1 MRLTCPNCEATY
13 EVPDD
18 VIPEAGRDVQCSNC
32 GDTWFQHHPDH
43 PPQTP
48 DHPQDDPSQDTADDY
63 VETASDDENDD
74 LPDLGRGTS
83 TAAGSPLASDE
94 DNDQDIA
101 RDMWQDPEPEDHD
114 ETESDAPLAG
124 QPRRAIDPN
133 VRDILQE
140 EADRETRARAEER
153 ARLETQPELGLD
165 DEDETTR
172 RSREART
179 RMARLRGEPDPE
191 DDSEIASATID
202 PTSRR
207 DLLPDIDEINSS
219 LRSEGEAEAGSFN
232 EDDYPA
238 LPPRK
243 RSGFR
248 FGFFLILILAGLGL
262 LAYMLAPMIKETLP
276 QSAELVDSYV
286 AQVDSFRLW
295 LDDQA
300 RLLLAWLDSKSGG
313 GAGE

>member
-43 PPQTP
+43 TP
-48 DHPQDDPSQDTADDY
+48 DPSENSDVDHWEDPSAP
-63 VETASDDENDD
+63 EDEDD
-74 LPDLGRGTS
+74 LPDLGRS
-83 TAAGSPLASDE
+83 TAEAPGAGLAPEAETE
-94 DNDQDIA
+94 DSAEDIA
-101 RDMWQDPEPEDHD
+101 RDMWQDPEPEDQD
-114 ETESDAPLAG
+114 DMAEDTPAPGAT
-124 QPRRAIDPN
+124 QPRRTLDPE
-133 VRDILQE
+133 VSDILQE
-140 EADRETRARAEER
+140 EAEREARARAEER

-165 DEDETTR
+165 EEDEASR
-172 RSREART
+172 RSREARS
-179 RMARLRGEPDPE
+179 RMARLRGEPEPDS
-191 DDSEIASATID
+191 DDEIASATID

-238 LPPRK
+238 LPGRK
-243 RSGFR
+243 LSGFRSGF
-248 FGFFLILILAGLGL
+248 FLVLLIAGLAL
-262 LAYMLAPMIKETLP
+262 LAYIFAPMIKEHLP
-276 QSAELVDSYV
+276 QSAKVVDNYV
-286 AQVDSFRLW
+286 AQVDELRLW
-295 LDDQA
+295 IDDQA

-313 GAGE
+313 ATGE

>member
-43 PPQTP
+43 PPQTA
-48 DHPQDDPSQDTADDY
+48 DHPQDDPSQDADDY
-63 VETASDDENDD
+63 DDAALDDEEDD
-74 LPDLGRGTS
+74 LPDLGRGTPA
-83 TAAGSPLASDE
+83 AAGSPLASEE
-94 DNDQDIA
+94 DSDADIA
-101 RDMWQDPEPEDHD
+101 RDMWQDPEPEDHED
-114 ETESDAPLAG
+114 AASDAPLAG
-124 QPRRAIDPN
+124 QPRRAIDPE
-133 VRDILQE
+133 VRGILQE
-140 EADRETRARAEER
+140 EAERESRARAEER

-165 DEDETTR
+165 DEDETSR

-191 DDSEIASATID
+191 DDAEIASATID

-219 LRSEGEAEAGSFN
+219 LRSEGEAAAGSFN

-243 RSGFR
+243 RGGFR

-262 LAYMLAPMIKETLP
+262 LAYMLAPMIKENVP
-276 QSAELVDSYV
+276 QAADQVDAYV

-300 RLLLAWLDSKSGG
+300 RLLLAWLDSKSGS